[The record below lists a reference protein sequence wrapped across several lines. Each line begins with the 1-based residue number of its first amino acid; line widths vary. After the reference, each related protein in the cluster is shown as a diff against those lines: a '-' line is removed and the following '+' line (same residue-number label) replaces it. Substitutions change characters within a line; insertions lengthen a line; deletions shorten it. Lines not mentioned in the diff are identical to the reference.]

1 MTPVGQTQK
10 PDQQAGGDG
19 ELPPREVNTPE
30 ASTST
35 THAQKSND
43 VADDIAQLPPR
54 AGFDLAAMRA
64 AIENIEESS
73 ENQRDVS
80 GLAQLE
86 IPPPRPPQGTIAKTP
101 LSASSPVI
109 STPELTPIN
118 EYPSGKH
125 IPATSYSR
133 DIRSTSTRSPPLDD
147 TRDAQPFGIRG
158 VTGDA
163 DEDRTLSSPS
173 SSSSTPPLHHSR
185 LEADST
191 PSFKGDYKA
200 SWMPAV
206 GEKDIFGGFGTSIGN
221 SFHSTPFAAEGSTAM
236 TAVPPKTS
244 NASPAVSIADR
255 DPWSFPSYSGDVS
268 ASTSGKKLS
277 MSGAANPWES

>member
-1 MTPVGQTQK
+1 
-10 PDQQAGGDG
+10 
-19 ELPPREVNTPE
+19 
-30 ASTST
+30 
-35 THAQKSND
+35 
-43 VADDIAQLPPR
+43 
-54 AGFDLAAMRA
+54 MRA
-64 AIENIEESS
+64 AIENIEEGS

-80 GLAQLE
+80 GLARLE
-86 IPPPRPPQGTIAKTP
+86 IPPPRPPQGTITITKTP

-109 STPELTPIN
+109 SSPELTPIS

-125 IPATSYSR
+125 FPATSYFR

-158 VTGDA
+158 ATGDA
-163 DEDRTLSSPS
+163 DEDHTLSSPS
-173 SSSSTPPLHHSR
+173 LSTPPLPQSR

-236 TAVPPKTS
+236 TAVPPKKS

-268 ASTSGKKLS
+268 ASTSRKKLS
-277 MSGAANPWES
+277 MSAAANPWES